1 MRRPWLHFCLF
12 FLGSLLVLTPTFAQ
26 SHYTLVGWNNL
37 GMHCMDSDYSVL
49 SLLPPFNTI
58 QAQLIDP
65 NGRLVKSPTGITVTY
80 QAVAD
85 PTNSINKSSITKTN
99 FWQFVQALFGGSP
112 APDVGLTGNAMPG
125 TANTPRPMKFDAAM
139 NWFIA
144 DGIPLTPIDDAGK
157 KNTYPMMRLTA
168 RNSSGTVLATTDIV
182 LPVSDEMDCK
192 TCHLS
197 GSNPAA
203 MPKDG
208 WVFNA
213 DPTKD
218 IKLNILRR
226 KDGRHLDP
234 SDPFNAKYKA
244 LLQSAGYN
252 PGGLYL
258 TALGGKPI
266 LCVNCHT
273 SNALPGFGDPSIHP
287 LTQDMHTLHSKV
299 VDPTNGMALGDIV
312 NRSACYRCH
321 PGAVTKCLRGVMG
334 NAVAADGTM
343 EIQCQN
349 CHGAMAV
356 VGTAGRKGWLEEPTC
371 QGCHTGTATSNNGQ
385 IRFTTVFEPTGQ
397 PRQAINPTFATNQNT
412 PDVGLSMYRFSSG
425 HGGLQCSACHGST
438 HAEFPTSHPNDNI
451 ENTKLQGHVGML
463 AECSACH
470 TSTTTTSGGTTT
482 GGSDKAARRT
492 AESTSLSSFAATI
505 NSATGGPHG
514 MHTVGQQWVSAH
526 PNAVENSG
534 RTQCQACHGIDY
546 RGTVLSRS
554 KADRTLST
562 EFGQKVFWRG
572 FQIGCY
578 ACHNGPSSEDASRN
592 RPAVVSNTS
601 ATTTVGNSV
610 AITLTATDPNGNPL
624 TLRIVSQPINGTVA
638 LSGKIATFF
647 PDPGFVGTDSF
658 TFSAWDGFVDSNL
671 GTVTLTVK

>member
-1 MRRPWLHFCLF
+1 
-12 FLGSLLVLTPTFAQ
+12 
-26 SHYTLVGWNNL
+26 
-37 GMHCMDSDYSVL
+37 
-49 SLLPPFNTI
+49 
-58 QAQLIDP
+58 
-65 NGRLVKSPTGITVTY
+65 VKSATGFTVTY

-85 PTNSINKSSITKTN
+85 PTSSINKSSITKTN

-125 TANTPRPMKFDAAM
+125 TANTPRPMKFDATM

-157 KNTYPMMRLTA
+157 KNTYPMMRVTA
-168 RNSSGTVLATTDIV
+168 KNSSGTVLSTTDIV

-208 WVFNA
+208 WVFNP

-234 SDPFNAKYKA
+234 SDPFTAKYKA

-273 SNALPGFGDPSIHP
+273 SNALPGFGDPTIHP
-287 LTQDMHTLHSKV
+287 LTQDIHTLHSKV
-299 VDPTNGMALGDIV
+299 TDPTNGLVLGDII

-385 IRFTTVFEPTGQ
+385 IRFTSVFEPTGAL
-397 PRQAINPTFATNQNT
+397 RQAINPTFATNQNT

-470 TSTTTTSGGTTT
+470 TSTTTTSGGTTS
-482 GGSDKAARRT
+482 GGSDKEARRT
-492 AESTSLSSFAATI
+492 AESTSSSSTSATI

-514 MHTVGQQWVSAH
+514 IHTVGQQWVSAH

-534 RTQCQACHGIDY
+534 RAACQACHGIDY

-554 KADRTLST
+554 KGDRTLST
-562 EFGQKVFWRG
+562 SFGQKVFWRG

-578 ACHNGPSSEDASRN
+578 ACHNGPSSEDGSRN
-592 RPAVVSNTS
+592 HPAVVSNTS

-610 AITLTATDPNGNPL
+610 AITLTATDSDGNPL
-624 TLRIVSQPINGTVA
+624 TLRIVSQPSNGTVA
-638 LSGKIATFF
+638 ISGKIATFF
-647 PDPGFVGTDSF
+647 PNPGFAGSDLF

-671 GTVTLTVK
+671 GTVTLTVR

>member
-1 MRRPWLHFCLF
+1 MKKRLIHLSLI
-12 FLGSLLVLTPTFAQ
+12 FLLSLLVMAQVFAQ
-26 SHYTLVGWNNL
+26 GHWTIVGWNNL

-65 NGRLVKSPTGITVTY
+65 NGKLVKSPTGITVTY
-80 QAVAD
+80 QAIAD
-85 PTNSINKSSITKTN
+85 PNNSINKSSITKTN

-125 TANTPRPMKFDAAM
+125 TANTPRPMKFDATL

-144 DGIPLTPIDDAGK
+144 DGIPLTPIDDAGN
-157 KNTYPMMRLTA
+157 KNTYPMMRVTA
-168 RNSSGTVLATTDIV
+168 KNSSGTVLATTDIV

-203 MPKDG
+203 IPKDG
-208 WVFNA
+208 WVFNP
-213 DPTKD
+213 DPVKD
-218 IKLNILRR
+218 VKLNILRR

-234 SDPFNAKYKA
+234 SDPFNAKYKT
-244 LLQSAGYN
+244 LLQSAGYSPN
-252 PGGLYL
+252 GLYA
-258 TALGGKPI
+258 TAAPPPAGLGKPI

-287 LTQDMHTLHSKV
+287 LTQDMHTLHSRV
-299 VDPTNGMALGDIV
+299 VDPTNGMVLGDIV

-334 NAVAADGTM
+334 NAVAADGSM

-356 VGTAGRKGWLEEPTC
+356 VGTAGRKGWLEEPSC
-371 QGCHTGTATSNNGQ
+371 QGCHTGTAISNNGQ
-385 IRFTTVFEPTGQ
+385 IRFTSVFEPTGQ
-397 PRQAINPTFATNQNT
+397 PRVAINPTFATNQNT

-425 HGGLQCSACHGST
+425 HGGLQCSSCHGST
-438 HAEFPTSHPNDNI
+438 HAEFPSSHPNDNI
-451 ENTKLQGHVGML
+451 ANIKLQGHKGVL

-470 TSTTTTSGGTTT
+470 SSGTSSSGGGRTEGRRTSGS
-482 GGSDKAARRT
+482 GS
-492 AESTSLSSFAATI
+492 SAATI

-526 PNAVENSG
+526 PDATENSG
-534 RTQCQACHGIDY
+534 RARCQACHGVDY

-554 KADRTLST
+554 QADRTLNT
-562 EFGQKVFWRG
+562 EFGQKNFWRG

-578 ACHNGPSSEDASRN
+578 ACHNGPSGEGSN
-592 RPAVVSNTS
+592 HNHPAVVSNTS
-601 ATTTVGNSV
+601 ATTTAGNSV
-610 AITLTATDPNGNPL
+610 AITLTATDPDGNAL
-624 TLRIVSQPINGTVA
+624 TLRVVSQPTHGTVA
-638 LSGKIATFF
+638 LNGKIATFF
-647 PDPGFVGTDSF
+647 PDPGFAGSDSF

-671 GTVTLTVK
+671 GTVALTVK